1 MDIIATDT
9 RVIEALGT
17 PVRAGYWLTNK
28 SNRKMM
34 RVRTLLFIYFA
45 FSYPF
50 QALSVLALTTP

>member
-9 RVIEALGT
+9 MVIEALGT

-34 RVRTLLFIYFA
+34 RVRTLFFFFKKMSI
-45 FSYPF
+45 
-50 QALSVLALTTP
+50 LAIPSKSSLCLP